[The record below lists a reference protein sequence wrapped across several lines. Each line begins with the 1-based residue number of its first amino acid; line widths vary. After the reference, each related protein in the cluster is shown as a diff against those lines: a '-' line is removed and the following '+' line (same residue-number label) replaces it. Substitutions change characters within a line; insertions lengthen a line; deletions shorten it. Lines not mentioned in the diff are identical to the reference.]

1 MIWAGDLATAQGG
14 SQLRDSVGFSPTS
27 HFAASNWS
35 SHPNT
40 VVKLLEADCILG
52 AMFSQAI
59 GFGSIG
65 KVLW

>member
-14 SQLRDSVGFSPTS
+14 SQLRDSAGFSPTS

-52 AMFSQAI
+52 PVLRQAI
-59 GFGSIG
+59 RFEGISNA
-65 KVLW
+65 LW